1 MKSEFT
7 VDFMIVGA
15 QKCGTTTLAK
25 LLSNHSS
32 IVCCDEKEPSFF
44 CSTDNWK
51 QEISDYHSLFQW
63 KEGALHFE
71 ASTTYTWYPPYNACK
86 DLYAYNPDLK
96 IIYIVR
102 NPVDRIVSS
111 YMHAYKHSYIAD
123 LDIEK
128 AITEKP
134 FLLNMTRYATQIR
147 PYIEHFGADQ
157 VKILFFED
165 LIRDKAVIINQLS
178 DFLGIATE
186 DFADTDI
193 HANKSVGNFQI
204 HHKYQNPGFIL
215 SVIQKYLPPLWK
227 VITYNS
233 ARSFKKKPRLSSEHQ
248 EMILYLLR
256 NEIAELEDITGR
268 NLDSWREIKEVET
281 MEKPQ
286 EYILT
291 WYEAKL
297 GDLKRK
303 LIYNSP
309 STEG

>member
-1 MKSEFT
+1 MKREFK
-7 VDFMIVGA
+7 VDFMVVGA

-32 IVCCDEKEPSFF
+32 VVCCDKKEPMFF
-44 CSTDNWK
+44 CSTDDWE

-71 ASTTYTWYPPYNACK
+71 ASTSYTFYPYYNAWK
-86 DLYAYNPDLK
+86 NLYAYNPNLK

-102 NPVDRIVSS
+102 NPVNRIVSS
-111 YMHAYKHSYIAD
+111 YMHDYRRGYIEQ
-123 LDIEK
+123 DIEK
-128 AITEKP
+128 AITERSL
-134 FLLNMTRYATQIR
+134 LLNMTRYATQIR

-165 LIRDKAVIINQLS
+165 LIKDQEIITNQLS

-186 DFADTDI
+186 DFADNNI
-193 HANKSVGNFQI
+193 HAHKSVGNFKI
-204 HHKYQNPGFIL
+204 HHKYDNPGFIL
-215 SVIQKYLPPLWK
+215 SAVRKYLSPLWK
-227 VITYNS
+227 VITYSS
-233 ARSFKKKPRLSSEHQ
+233 ARSFKKKPRLSSEYQ

-256 NEIAELEDITGR
+256 NEIAELEEITGR

-281 MEKPQ
+281 TDRPQ
-286 EYILT
+286 DYKLA

-297 GDLKRK
+297 EMVKNK
-303 LIYNSP
+303 L
-309 STEG
+309 

>member
-1 MKSEFT
+1 MKRERK

-32 IVCCDEKEPSFF
+32 IVCCDKKEPSFF

-71 ASTTYTWYPPYNACK
+71 ASTTYTWYPLYNAWK
-86 DLYAYNPDLK
+86 NLYAYNPDLK

-111 YMHAYKHSYIAD
+111 YMHGYKHGYVD
-123 LDIEK
+123 GDIEK

-147 PYIEHFGADQ
+147 PYIEHFGANQ

-165 LIRDKAVIINQLS
+165 LIRDQAIITNQLS
-178 DFLGIATE
+178 DFLEIDTE
-186 DFADTDI
+186 GFTDKDI
-193 HANKSVGNFQI
+193 HANKSVGNFKI
-204 HHKYQNPGFIL
+204 HHKYNNPGIML
-215 SVIQKYLPPLWK
+215 SVFQKYLPPLWK

-233 ARSFKKKPRLSSEHQ
+233 ARSFKKKPRLSVEQQ
-248 EMILYLLR
+248 EMILYLMR
-256 NEIAELEDITGR
+256 NEITELEDITDR
-268 NLDSWREIKEVET
+268 NLDSWRETKKVET
-281 MEKPQ
+281 LERPQ
-286 EYILT
+286 KYDLR
-291 WYEAKL
+291 WYEAKIE
-297 GDLKRK
+297 GIKDKLKRK
-303 LIYNSP
+303 L
-309 STEG
+309 T